1 MVQIRGNKQKQ
12 LARHAVTTAFLRP
25 SLSACA
31 TRTCLVI
38 MLVAWRKEAAP

>member
-12 LARHAVTTAFLRP
+12 LTRHAVTAVALRP
-25 SLSACA
+25 SLPTSAA
-31 TRTCLVI
+31 RTCVVI

>member
-12 LARHAVTTAFLRP
+12 LTRHAVTAAFPRP
-25 SLSACA
+25 SLPACA
-31 TRTCLVI
+31 TRTGLVI